1 MFRTLYNLNNRK
13 KNNLLVNI
21 IRRLSGFS
29 GLSNLKNEIKKMS
42 EDEIKVEKPCK
53 IVDIVEKILEFNEKN
68 PKPTRT
74 SLKNFNTK
82 PNSQ

>member
-21 IRRLSGFS
+21 IRS

>member
-1 MFRTLYNLNNRK
+1 MFKTLYNLNNRK

-21 IRRLSGFS
+21 IKSWLSD
-29 GLSNLKNEIKKMS
+29 LKNEIKKMS
-42 EDEIKVEKPCK
+42 EDKIKIEKPCK
-53 IVDIVEKILEFNEKN
+53 IVDIVEKILEFNEKK

>member
-1 MFRTLYNLNNRK
+1 MFKTLYNLNNRK

-21 IRRLSGFS
+21 IKIWLSD
-29 GLSNLKNEIKKMS
+29 LKNEIKKMS
-42 EDEIKVEKPCK
+42 EDKIKIEKPCK